1 MVLSIISIVIEMIGI
16 LLISKYGVPNKRLY
30 KALKVDSSLEK
41 DEETK
46 IFVMSQYGLMLLLFG
61 FVLQMFS
68 MVISV
73 L

>member
-1 MVLSIISIVIEMIGI
+1 MIGI

-41 DEETK
+41 YEETK

-61 FVLQMFS
+61 FVLQMLS

>member
-1 MVLSIISIVIEMIGI
+1 MIGI